1 MSDLLTGF
9 ASSVTPFALLVM
21 VLGVAWGMFIGA
33 LPGLGLVIA
42 VTLVLPFTY
51 SMDVVD
57 ALLLLVGT
65 AAGAQFGNG
74 VTAIT
79 LGVPGS
85 PSAVITVM
93 EGYAMFKRGEGGVA
107 LFLNLVA
114 ATFGQIIGA
123 IGFLIFIVPLAF
135 VAPKFL
141 APEMFALTVIGLLAV
156 AALTAGDL
164 VKGLAALFFG
174 LVLGAVGTDP
184 ISSLPRFAFG
194 VQEVY
199 GGLGIVPVTIGLLG
213 LGELLYQLYRGDFSP
228 PAGRDGLPAAPR
240 EDPPKIPRVWASPRS
255 LPALAVAG
263 LFGCAIAFAIGIIPG
278 LGATAATFIV
288 YQQLRLVARKPEEL
302 GKGSREG
309 LVAQNTADN
318 AVIGGELIP
327 TLALGIPGSASM
339 AVLMGALII
348 QGIEPGPGVLQTRPE
363 LTGAVAAGLFL
374 SGVLLLPLGW
384 AFSHSA
390 LRLTRI
396 WPPAVFSG
404 GVLLILLGAYSVQ
417 SRMFD
422 VYAIV
427 VFGIIGFLLRRFG
440 FSVAAAAIGFIL
452 SDLLESSFRHGVL
465 ITRGSLVD
473 FFTRPVTLAL
483 LVLAAAILVQQ
494 WWWRRRKTDE
504 PVESQAID

>member
-1 MSDLLTGF
+1 MSDLLDGF

-21 VLGVAWGMFIGA
+21 MAGIMWGMFIGA

-42 VTLVLPFTY
+42 ITLVLPFTY
-51 SMDVVD
+51 SMGVVD

-79 LGVPGS
+79 VGVPGS
-85 PSAVITVM
+85 PSAVLTVI
-93 EGYAMFKRGEGGVA
+93 EGHSLFKRGEGGVA

-123 IGFLIFIVPLAF
+123 LGFLALVVPLALL
-135 VAPKFL
+135 APKFL

-156 AALTAGDL
+156 ATLTAGDL
-164 VKGLAALFFG
+164 VKGLTALFIG
-174 LVLGAVGTDP
+174 LFLGTVGTDP
-184 ISSLPRFAFG
+184 ISSVPRFAFG
-194 VQEVY
+194 VQEFY

-213 LGELLYQLYRGDFSP
+213 LGELLYQLYRGEFTPDRSRDA
-228 PAGRDGLPAAPR
+228 PAQPR
-240 EDPPKIPRVWASPRS
+240 EQPRIPRVWASLRS
-255 LPALAVAG
+255 LPALAIAG
-263 LFGCAIAFAIGIIPG
+263 LFGCAVAFVIGIIPG

-288 YQQLRLVARKPEEL
+288 YQQLRLVARRPEEL

-363 LTGAVAAGLFL
+363 LTGSVAAGLFL

-384 AFSHSA
+384 AFSHYA
-390 LRLTRI
+390 LRLTRV
-396 WPPAVFSG
+396 WPPAIFSG

-417 SRMFD
+417 SQMFD
-422 VYAIV
+422 VFAIIF
-427 VFGIIGFLLRRFG
+427 FGIVGFLLRLYG

-465 ITRGSLVD
+465 ITRGSLLD
-473 FFTRPVTLAL
+473 FFTRPVTLIL
-483 LVLAAAILVQQ
+483 LVIAAGILVQQ
-494 WWWRRRKTDE
+494 WWWRRKR
-504 PVESQAID
+504 PRESVTPQSPE

>member
-1 MSDLLTGF
+1 MSDLLAGF
-9 ASSVTPFALLVM
+9 ASSVTPYALLVM
-21 VLGVAWGMFIGA
+21 VVGIAWGMFIGA

-74 VTAIT
+74 VTAVT

-85 PSAVITVM
+85 PSAVITVL

-123 IGFLIFIVPLAF
+123 IGFLVFIVPLAF

-174 LVLGAVGTDP
+174 LVLGTVGTDP
-184 ISSLPRFAFG
+184 VSSLPRFAFG

-213 LGELLYQLYRGDFSP
+213 LGELLHQLHRGDFSP
-228 PAGRDGLPAAPR
+228 RTDRDAPAVPR
-240 EDPPKIPRVWASPRS
+240 ERPRIPRVWASPRS
-255 LPALAVAG
+255 LPPLAVAG
-263 LFGCAIAFAIGIIPG
+263 LFGCAIAFAIGVIPG

-348 QGIEPGPGVLQTRPE
+348 QGIEPGPAVLQSRPE

-374 SGVLLLPLGW
+374 SGLLLLPLGW

-390 LRLTRI
+390 LRLTRV

-404 GVLLILLGAYSVQ
+404 GVLLILLGAYAVQ
-417 SRMFD
+417 SQLFD
-422 VYAIV
+422 VYAII

-504 PVESQAID
+504 PVESQVIE